1 MNLRSPLGYVLG
13 HGSARE
19 GVHHWWHLRTTS
31 AALAVLGIWFVFAVL
46 TLPDLSR
53 ESVLAWLGRPF
64 SAVLMMLFVFATIWH
79 SLLGVQV
86 VVEDYVR
93 GKGLRVLVL
102 VLLRFVHVLAGAA
115 ALFAVLKLA
124 LGGKA

>member
-1 MNLRSPLGYVLG
+1 MSLRSPLGYVLG

-53 ESVLAWLGRPF
+53 ASVVAWLGKPF
-64 SAVLMMLFVFATIWH
+64 SAVLMMLFVFATVWH
-79 SLLGVQV
+79 SLLGLQV

-93 GKGLRVLVL
+93 GKGARVLIL
-102 VLLRFVHVLAGAA
+102 VLLRFIHVLAGAT

>member
-1 MNLRSPLGYVLG
+1 MSLRSPLGYVLG

-53 ESVLAWLGRPF
+53 ASVVAWLGRPF
-64 SAVLMMLFVFATIWH
+64 SAVLMLLFVFVTVWH

-93 GKGLRVLVL
+93 GKGARVLVL

>member
-1 MNLRSPLGYVLG
+1 MSLRSPLGYVLG

-46 TLPDLSR
+46 TLPDLGRASIA
-53 ESVLAWLGRPF
+53 AWLGKPF
-64 SAVLMMLFVFATIWH
+64 NAVLMMLFVFATVWH

-93 GKGLRVLVL
+93 GKGARVLVL

>member
-1 MNLRSPLGYVLG
+1 MSLRSPLGYVLG

-31 AALAVLGIWFVFAVL
+31 AALAVLGVWFVFGIL
-46 TLPDLSR
+46 TLPDLGR
-53 ESVLAWLGRPF
+53 DSVVAWLGRPF
-64 SAVLMMLFVFATIWH
+64 SAVMMMLFVFATVWH

-102 VLLRFVHVLAGAA
+102 VLLRFIHVLAGAA

>member
-31 AALAVLGIWFVFAVL
+31 AALAVLGAWFVFAVL
-46 TLPDLSR
+46 TLPDLGR
-53 ESVLAWLGRPF
+53 AAVAAWLGRPGN
-64 SAVLMMLFVFATIWH
+64 AVMMLLFVFAATWH
-79 SLLGVQV
+79 SALGVQV

-93 GKGLRVLVL
+93 GKGARVLVL
-102 VLLRFVHVLAGAA
+102 VAVRFLHVLIGAA
-115 ALFAVLKLA
+115 GLFAVLRLA
-124 LGGKA
+124 LGVGS

>member
-46 TLPDLSR
+46 TLPDLGR
-53 ESVLAWLGRPF
+53 ASVAAWLGKPF
-64 SAVLMMLFVFATIWH
+64 NAVLMVLFVFATVWH

-93 GKGLRVLVL
+93 GKGARVLVL

>member
-1 MNLRSPLGYVLG
+1 MSLRSPLGYVLG

-31 AALAVLGIWFVFAVL
+31 AALAVLGVWFVFAVL

-53 ESVLAWLGRPF
+53 ASVVAWLGRPF
-64 SAVLMMLFVFATIWH
+64 SAVLMILFVFATIWH
-79 SLLGVQV
+79 SLLGLQV

-102 VLLRFVHVLAGAA
+102 VLLRFIHVLAGAA

>member
-1 MNLRSPLGYVLG
+1 MSLRSPLGYVLG

-31 AALAVLGIWFVFAVL
+31 AALAVLGVWFVFAVL
-46 TLPDLSR
+46 TLPDLGR
-53 ESVLAWLGRPF
+53 ASVGAWLGRPF
-64 SAVLMMLFVFATIWH
+64 SAVLMVLFVFVTVWH

-93 GKGLRVLVL
+93 SKGARVLVL
-102 VLLRFVHVLAGAA
+102 VLVRFAHVLVGAA
-115 ALFAVLKLA
+115 ALFAVLRLA
-124 LGGKA
+124 LGGQA

>member
-1 MNLRSPLGYVLG
+1 MSLRSPLGYVLG

-46 TLPDLSR
+46 TLPDLGR
-53 ESVLAWLGRPF
+53 ASVAAWLGKPF
-64 SAVLMMLFVFATIWH
+64 SAVLMMLFVFATVWH
-79 SLLGVQV
+79 SLLGLQV

-93 GKGLRVLVL
+93 GKGARVLVL
-102 VLLRFVHVLAGAA
+102 VLLRFVHVVAGAA

>member
-1 MNLRSPLGYVLG
+1 MSLRSPLGYVLG

-46 TLPDLSR
+46 TLPDLGR
-53 ESVLAWLGRPF
+53 ASVAAWLGKPI
-64 SAVLMMLFVFATIWH
+64 SAVLMMLFVFTTVWH
-79 SLLGVQV
+79 SLLGLQV

-93 GKGLRVLVL
+93 GKGARVLVL

>member
-1 MNLRSPLGYVLG
+1 MSLRSPLGYVLG

-46 TLPDLSR
+46 TLPDLGR
-53 ESVLAWLGRPF
+53 ASVAAWLGKPF
-64 SAVLMMLFVFATIWH
+64 SAVLMMLFVFTTVWH
-79 SLLGVQV
+79 SLLGLQV

-93 GKGLRVLVL
+93 GKGARVLVL
-102 VLLRFVHVLAGAA
+102 VLLRFVHVGAGAA

>member
-1 MNLRSPLGYVLG
+1 MSLRSPLGYVLG

-46 TLPDLSR
+46 TLPDLGR
-53 ESVLAWLGRPF
+53 ASVAAWLGKPF
-64 SAVLMMLFVFATIWH
+64 NAVLMMLFVFTTVWH
-79 SLLGVQV
+79 SLLGLQV

-93 GKGLRVLVL
+93 GKGARVLVL

>member
-1 MNLRSPLGYVLG
+1 MSLRSPLGYVLG

-64 SAVLMMLFVFATIWH
+64 SAVLMMLFVFATVWH

-102 VLLRFVHVLAGAA
+102 VLLRFIHVLAGAA

>member
-1 MNLRSPLGYVLG
+1 MSLRSPLGYVLG

-31 AALAVLGIWFVFAVL
+31 AALAVLGIWFVFAIL
-46 TLPDLSR
+46 TLPDLGR
-53 ESVLAWLGRPF
+53 ASVIAWLGKPF
-64 SAVLMMLFVFATIWH
+64 NAVLMMLFVFATVWH

-93 GKGLRVLVL
+93 GKGARVLVL
-102 VLLRFVHVLAGAA
+102 VLLRFIHVLAGAA

>member
-1 MNLRSPLGYVLG
+1 MSLRSPLGYVLG

-46 TLPDLSR
+46 TLPDLGR
-53 ESVLAWLGRPF
+53 ASVAAWLGKPF
-64 SAVLMMLFVFATIWH
+64 SAVLMMLFVFATVWH
-79 SLLGVQV
+79 SLLGLQV

-93 GKGLRVLVL
+93 GKGARVLVL

>member
-1 MNLRSPLGYVLG
+1 MSLRSPLGYVLG

-64 SAVLMMLFVFATIWH
+64 SAVLMMLFVFATVWH

>member
-1 MNLRSPLGYVLG
+1 MSLRSPLGYVLG

-31 AALAVLGIWFVFAVL
+31 AALAVLGAWFLFAVL
-46 TLPDLSR
+46 TLPDLGR
-53 ESVLAWLGRPF
+53 ASVVAWLARPMN
-64 SAVLMMLFVFATIWH
+64 AVLMVLFVWTAVWH
-79 SLLGVQV
+79 SALGVQV

-93 GKGLRVLVL
+93 TKGPRVLVL
-102 VLLRFVHVLAGAA
+102 VLVRFVHVLLGAA
-115 ALFAVLKLA
+115 ALVSVLKLA

>member
-1 MNLRSPLGYVLG
+1 MSLRSPLGYVLG

-31 AALAVLGIWFVFAVL
+31 AALAVLGIWFVFAIL
-46 TLPDLSR
+46 TLPDLGR
-53 ESVLAWLGRPF
+53 TSVVVWLGKPVN
-64 SAVLMMLFVFATIWH
+64 AVLMMLFVAATAWH
-79 SLLGVQV
+79 SALGVQV
-86 VVEDYVR
+86 VVEDYIR
-93 GKGLRVLVL
+93 GKGARVLVL
-102 VLLRFVHVLAGAA
+102 VAVRFVHILAGAA

>member
-1 MNLRSPLGYVLG
+1 MSLRSPLGYVLG

-46 TLPDLSR
+46 TLPDLGR
-53 ESVLAWLGRPF
+53 ASVAAWLGKPF
-64 SAVLMMLFVFATIWH
+64 SAVLMMLFVFTTVWH
-79 SLLGVQV
+79 SLLGLQV

-93 GKGLRVLVL
+93 GKGARVLVL
-102 VLLRFVHVLAGAA
+102 VLLRFVHVVAGAA

>member
-31 AALAVLGIWFVFAVL
+31 AALAVLGPWFLFAVL
-46 TLPDLSR
+46 TLPDLGR
-53 ESVLAWLGRPF
+53 AAVAAWLGRPGN
-64 SAVLMMLFVFATIWH
+64 AVMMLLFVFAATWH
-79 SLLGVQV
+79 SALGVQV

-93 GKGLRVLVL
+93 GKGARVLVL
-102 VLLRFVHVLAGAA
+102 VAVRFLHVLIGAA
-115 ALFAVLKLA
+115 GLFAVLRLA
-124 LGGKA
+124 LGVGS

>member
-1 MNLRSPLGYVLG
+1 MSLRSPLGYVLG

-31 AALAVLGIWFVFAVL
+31 AALAVLGTWFVFSVL
-46 TLPDLSR
+46 TLPDLGR
-53 ESVLAWLGRPF
+53 AAVIGWLSKPV
-64 SAVLMMLFVFATIWH
+64 SAVLMFLFVLVTVW
-79 SLLGVQV
+79 LQV

-93 GKGLRVLVL
+93 GKGARVLTLVVVRFLHVL
-102 VLLRFVHVLAGAA
+102 VGAA

>member
-1 MNLRSPLGYVLG
+1 MSLRSPLGFVLG

-31 AALAVLGIWFVFAVL
+31 AALAVLGVWFVFAVL
-46 TLPDLSR
+46 TLPDLGR
-53 ESVLAWLGRPF
+53 ASVVAWLARPF
-64 SAVLMMLFVFATIWH
+64 SAVLMVLFVFVTVWH

-93 GKGLRVLVL
+93 SKGARVLVL
-102 VLLRFVHVLAGAA
+102 VLVRFAHVLVGAA
-115 ALFAVLKLA
+115 ALFAVLRLA
-124 LGGKA
+124 LRGRA

>member
-1 MNLRSPLGYVLG
+1 MSLRSPLGYVLG

-46 TLPDLSR
+46 TLPDLGR
-53 ESVLAWLGRPF
+53 ASVAAWLGKPF
-64 SAVLMMLFVFATIWH
+64 SAVLMMLFVFTTVWH
-79 SLLGVQV
+79 SLLGLQV

-93 GKGLRVLVL
+93 GKGARVLVL

>member
-1 MNLRSPLGYVLG
+1 MSLRSPLGYVLG

-31 AALAVLGIWFVFAVL
+31 AALAVLGVWFVFGIL
-46 TLPDLSR
+46 TLPDLGR
-53 ESVLAWLGRPF
+53 DSVVAWLGRPF
-64 SAVLMMLFVFATIWH
+64 SAVMMMLFVFATVWH

-93 GKGLRVLVL
+93 GKGPRVLVL
-102 VLLRFVHVLAGAA
+102 VLLRFIHVLAGAA

>member
-1 MNLRSPLGYVLG
+1 MSLRSPLGYVLG

-53 ESVLAWLGRPF
+53 ASVVAWLGKPF
-64 SAVLMMLFVFATIWH
+64 SAVLMMLFVFATVWH
-79 SLLGVQV
+79 SLLGLQV

-93 GKGLRVLVL
+93 GKGARVLVL
-102 VLLRFVHVLAGAA
+102 VLLRFIHVLAGAA

>member
-1 MNLRSPLGYVLG
+1 MSLRSPLGYVLG

-46 TLPDLSR
+46 TLPDLGR
-53 ESVLAWLGRPF
+53 ASVIAWLGKPF
-64 SAVLMMLFVFATIWH
+64 NAVLMMLFVFTTVWH

-93 GKGLRVLVL
+93 GKGARVLVL
-102 VLLRFVHVLAGAA
+102 VLLRFIHVLAGAA

>member
-1 MNLRSPLGYVLG
+1 MSLRSPLGYVLG

-31 AALAVLGIWFVFAVL
+31 AALAVLGVWFVFAVL
-46 TLPDLSR
+46 TLPDLGR
-53 ESVLAWLGRPF
+53 ASVAAWLGKPF
-64 SAVLMMLFVFATIWH
+64 NAVLMMLFVFATVWH

-93 GKGLRVLVL
+93 GKGARVLVL

>member
-31 AALAVLGIWFVFAVL
+31 AALAVLGSWFVFAVL
-46 TLPDLSR
+46 TLPDLGR
-53 ESVLAWLGRPF
+53 EAIASWLGRPGN
-64 SAVLMMLFVFATIWH
+64 AVMMLLFVFAATWH
-79 SLLGVQV
+79 SALGVQV

-93 GKGLRVLVL
+93 GKGARVLVL
-102 VLLRFVHVLAGAA
+102 VAVRFLHILIGAA
-115 ALFAVLKLA
+115 GLFAVLRLA
-124 LGGKA
+124 LGVGA